1 MRGFLTPQIGVII
14 ATGAVI
20 LGLFAALKFQ
30 GARLDSA
37 KAKYEACQIR
47 YSETLAMISRQN
59 EAVKALEKDAQER
72 AKRASAALAKA
83 RAAQGSLQSEIDRLK
98 GSKPADCSAA
108 VSIVREGLKP

>member
-1 MRGFLTPQIGVII
+1 MRGFLTPQIGAVL
-14 ATGAVI
+14 AAGAVI
-20 LGLFAALKFQ
+20 LALSLALKIQ

-59 EAVKALEKDAQER
+59 EAVKTLEKDAQER

-83 RAAQGSLQSEIDRLK
+83 RAAQGSLEAEISRLK

>member
-14 ATGAVI
+14 AVSAVI

-30 GARLDSA
+30 GARLDSV
-37 KAKYEACQIR
+37 KANYEACQIR

-59 EAVKALEKDAQER
+59 EAVKTLEKDAQER
-72 AKRASAALAKA
+72 ARKSAAALAKA
-83 RAAQGSLQSEIDRLK
+83 RKEQGSLEAEISRLK